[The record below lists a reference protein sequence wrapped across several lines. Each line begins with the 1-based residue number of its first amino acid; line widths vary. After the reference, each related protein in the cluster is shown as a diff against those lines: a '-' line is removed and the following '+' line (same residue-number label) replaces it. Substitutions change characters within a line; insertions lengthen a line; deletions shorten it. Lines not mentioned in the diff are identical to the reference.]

1 MGHTSKWQIWVQWS
15 HFWRLLVSVDF
26 DGLSTKLI
34 IIFIIELGIWVIRA
48 SGKFGCSGDTFQGC
62 WLLWILMV
70 YKTKLIIIF
79 IIVDFD
85 GLSTKLIIIFI
96 IVLGIWVIRAS
107 GNLGCCSLGVI
118 ITLLHGREH
127 RHRSQSA
134 LERFI
139 SFYTLP
145 PFKFLHCLQ

>member
-1 MGHTSKWQIWVQWS
+1 MGHPSKWQIWVHWS
-15 HFWRLLVSVDF
+15 HFSRLLV
-26 DGLSTKLI
+26 T
-34 IIFIIELGIWVIRA
+34 
-48 SGKFGCSGDTFQGC
+48 
-62 WLLWILMV
+62 
-70 YKTKLIIIF
+70 
-79 IIVDFD
+79 VDFD

-139 SFYTLP
+139 SFYTP
-145 PFKFLHCLQ
+145 PPVKFYTASSIT